1 MNPLLIGEIAQLIAA
16 GGPIAMQLF
25 LKLEGSLNL
34 TPDEKTNVA
43 NAIAAANT
51 ADNDVSTL
59 VAGWATKNGLVM
71 QFTATTPVPVKA

>member
-1 MNPLLIGEIAQLIAA
+1 MTPQLIAEIASLIAA

-43 NAIAAANT
+43 NAIAAANKSD
-51 ADNDVSTL
+51 DNVNSL
-59 VAGWATKNGLVM
+59 VAAWAAKNGLVM
-71 QFTATTPVPVKA
+71 QFALPPAPPAA